1 MNNVAI
7 QGIKGCNHH
16 IAAAE
21 CGMYGTD
28 FNLVECATFRDL
40 AESVAGGSYGIM
52 AIENTI
58 AGAILPNYQLIMEH
72 SLKVVGEWKLRIKH
86 SLAALPGSK
95 IEDITEVDSHPMAL
109 LQCSDFLNSLLVR
122 NPLLKVVQQ
131 EDTAGSAK
139 MIAQNRLEGHAA
151 ICPSF
156 AAELYGLEILKD
168 GIETNKRNFTRF
180 MLLENSGASEKS
192 EKSEQSGKMGISET
206 SIASKSPEASKASDT
221 SEASGTPWKASIVI
235 SVDHLSG
242 SLSKVLSILSIYD
255 MNLTML
261 QSVPIIGRE
270 WEYRFYVDLVFS
282 DYSRYRLAL
291 EAVRPLTN
299 ELIVLGEYREYS
311 GNRESKWDRESEEC
325 KCSKK

>member
-16 IAAAE
+16 IAAIE
-21 CGMYGTD
+21 CGLYGRD

-40 AESVAGGSYGIM
+40 AESVAGGSHGIM

-58 AGAILPNYQLIMEH
+58 AGAILPNYQLIMDY
-72 SLKVVGEWKLRIKH
+72 SLRVVGEWKLRIKH

-95 IEDITEVDSHPMAL
+95 TDDIMEVDSHPMAL
-109 LQCSDFLNSLLVR
+109 LQCSDYLNILLSK
-122 NPLLKVVQQ
+122 NPVLKVVQQ

-139 MIAQNRLEGHAA
+139 MIAQNRLKGHAA

-156 AAELYGLEILKD
+156 AAQLYGLEILKD

-180 MLLENSGASEKS
+180 MMIEAARSSENQYDSKAFEASEVSDASESSMILQNVGKENSKDSRTAGTLNKS
-192 EKSEQSGKMGISET
+192 
-206 SIASKSPEASKASDT
+206 
-221 SEASGTPWKASIVI
+221 SIVI
-235 SVDHLSG
+235 SVAHLSG

-270 WEYRFYVDLVFS
+270 WEYRFYVDLVFE
-282 DYSRYRLAL
+282 DYNRYRLAL
-291 EAVRPLTN
+291 EAIRPLTN
-299 ELIVLGEYREYS
+299 ELVILGEYREHKGIS
-311 GNRESKWDRESEEC
+311 NL
-325 KCSKK
+325 

>member
-1 MNNVAI
+1 MNENVIFENNKFMNNVAI

-40 AESVAGGSYGIM
+40 AESVAGGSHGIM

-95 IEDITEVDSHPMAL
+95 IEEITEVDSHPMAL
-109 LQCSDFLNSLLVR
+109 LQCSDFLNSLLAR

-192 EKSEQSGKMGISET
+192 EQSGEMGISEI
-206 SIASKSPEASKASDT
+206 SGASKFPEASKASDT
-221 SEASGTPWKASIVI
+221 SEVSGTSWKASIVI
-235 SVDHLSG
+235 SVAHLSG

-299 ELIVLGEYREYS
+299 ELIVLGEYREYR
-311 GNRESKWDRESEEC
+311 GNRESK
-325 KCSKK
+325 

>member
-7 QGIKGCNHH
+7 QGVMGCNHH
-16 IAAAE
+16 IAATE
-21 CGMYGTD
+21 CGIYGSD
-28 FNLVECATFRDL
+28 FNLVECATFREL
-40 AESVAGGSYGIM
+40 AESVAVGAHGIM

-58 AGAILPNYQLIMEH
+58 AGAILPNYQLIMDY

-95 IEDITEVDSHPMAL
+95 IDDITEVDSHPMAL
-109 LQCSDFLNSLLVR
+109 LQCSDYLNVLLSK
-122 NPLLKVVQQ
+122 NPVLKVVQQ

-139 MIAQNRLEGHAA
+139 MIAENRLKGHAA

-156 AAELYGLEILKD
+156 AAKLYGLDILKD

-180 MLLENSGASEKS
+180 MLLEA
-192 EKSEQSGKMGISET
+192 
-206 SIASKSPEASKASDT
+206 
-221 SEASGTPWKASIVI
+221 SEASEASETFKVSEVSEASEVSEVSGSSVILKNVRKKSSKDSCTTGHCNKSSIVI

-270 WEYRFYVDLVFS
+270 WEYRFYVDLVFG
-282 DYSRYRLAL
+282 DYNRYRLAL
-291 EAVRPLTN
+291 EAIRPLTN
-299 ELIVLGEYREYS
+299 ELIILGEYIEYKGIS
-311 GNRESKWDRESEEC
+311 NL
-325 KCSKK
+325 

>member
-109 LQCSDFLNSLLVR
+109 LQCSDFLNSLLAR

-192 EKSEQSGKMGISET
+192 EQSGKMGIYET
-206 SIASKSPEASKASDT
+206 S
-221 SEASGTPWKASIVI
+221 WKASIVI

-299 ELIVLGEYREYS
+299 ELIVLGEYREYR
-311 GNRESKWDRESEEC
+311 GNRESK
-325 KCSKK
+325 

>member
-1 MNNVAI
+1 MNENVIFENNKFMNNVAI

-21 CGMYGTD
+21 CGMYGSD

-122 NPLLKVVQQ
+122 NSLLKVVQQ

-192 EKSEQSGKMGISET
+192 EQSEKMGIPET
-206 SIASKSPEASKASDT
+206 S
-221 SEASGTPWKASIVI
+221 WKASIVI
-235 SVDHLSG
+235 SVAHLSG

-311 GNRESKWDRESEEC
+311 GNRESK
-325 KCSKK
+325 

>member
-16 IAAAE
+16 IAATE
-21 CGMYGTD
+21 CGLYGRD

-40 AESVAGGSYGIM
+40 AESVAGGSHGIM

-58 AGAILPNYQLIMEH
+58 AGAILPNYQLIMDY
-72 SLKVVGEWKLRIKH
+72 SLRVVGEWKLRIRH

-95 IEDITEVDSHPMAL
+95 TDDIMEVDSHPMAL
-109 LQCSDFLNSLLVR
+109 LQCSDCLNSLLSH
-122 NPLLKVVQQ
+122 NPMLKVVQQ
-131 EDTAGSAK
+131 EDTAGSAM
-139 MIAQNRLEGHAA
+139 MIAQKQLKGHAA

-156 AAELYGLEILKD
+156 AANLYGLEILED

-180 MLLENSGASEKS
+180 MLLEASEVS
-192 EKSEQSGKMGISET
+192 EASET
-206 SIASKSPEASKASDT
+206 SDRGAEAYDSLEMLKQNGDRERCSGSFTAGGPNKS
-221 SEASGTPWKASIVI
+221 SIVI
-235 SVDHLSG
+235 SVAHLSG

-270 WEYRFYVDLVFS
+270 WEYRFYVDLVFE
-282 DYSRYRLAL
+282 DYNRYRLAL
-291 EAVRPLTN
+291 EAIRPLTN
-299 ELIVLGEYREYS
+299 ELVILGEYREHKGIS
-311 GNRESKWDRESEEC
+311 NL
-325 KCSKK
+325 

>member
-1 MNNVAI
+1 MDNVAI

-21 CGMYGTD
+21 CGIYGSD

-40 AESVAGGSYGIM
+40 AESVAGGSHGIM

-58 AGAILPNYQLIMEH
+58 AGAILPNYQLIMDY

-86 SLAALPGSK
+86 SLAVLPGSK
-95 IEDITEVDSHPMAL
+95 IDDIVEVDSHPMAL
-109 LQCSDFLNSLLVR
+109 LQCSDYLNILLSK
-122 NPLLKVVQQ
+122 NPILKIVQQ

-139 MIAQNRLEGHAA
+139 MIAQTGLKGHAA

-156 AAELYGLEILKD
+156 AAKLYGLDILID

-180 MLLENSGASEKS
+180 MLLEASEA
-192 EKSEQSGKMGISET
+192 SET
-206 SIASKSPEASKASDT
+206 SET
-221 SEASGTPWKASIVI
+221 SETSEVSEVSGSSVILKNEGRESSKEGFTAGYCNKSSIVI

-270 WEYRFYVDLVFS
+270 WEYRFYVDLVFD
-282 DYSRYRLAL
+282 DYNRYRLAL
-291 EAVRPLTN
+291 EAIRPLTN
-299 ELIVLGEYREYS
+299 ELIILGEYKEYKGIS
-311 GNRESKWDRESEEC
+311 NL
-325 KCSKK
+325 